1 MLSIIVSIGI
11 GGFVGLLLYDQGIIQ
26 SANWCLTIGIIIF
39 IVLQI
44 LLGLLVRK
52 IVKRRTTD
60 IQNIITA
67 GQEKLNRK
75 VQFFQQKPQ
84 GGMKTMQ
91 KILEKDQHVFIREA
105 LDSTKRMEKLYSWN
119 LLLKKQVSTM
129 RMQFYYQLK
138 DFKMCDELIPK
149 AMYVDPMSVAM
160 KLARQYKNADEAGY
174 NKTFKKKCNKFKKDN
189 ASIVFA
195 TYSWI
200 LVKTG
205 KIDEAVKVLQK
216 GKDKTENEILT
227 RNWESV
233 INGKIKRFS
242 NSGFGDQWYSLYLEE
257 PKNNKPKQKIMRKQQ
272 YR

>member
-1 MLSIIVSIGI
+1 MLSIIVSIGL
-11 GGFVGLLLYDQGIIQ
+11 GGFIGLLLYDQQIVQ
-26 SANWCLTIGIIIF
+26 SANWCLTIGILILIISQ
-39 IVLQI
+39 V
-44 LLGLLVRK
+44 LLGLFVRK
-52 IVKRRTTD
+52 IVKKRTND
-60 IQNIITA
+60 IQNIITS

-105 LDSTKRMEKLYSWN
+105 LDSTKRMEKLYPWN

-138 DFKMCDELIPK
+138 DFKKCDELLPK

-160 KLARQYKNADEAGY
+160 KMARQYKNEDVAGY
-174 NKTFKKKCNKFKKDN
+174 NKTFKKKSKKFKKDN
-189 ASIVFA
+189 SSIVFA

-205 KIDEAVKVLQK
+205 RIDEAIKVLQK
-216 GKDKTENEILT
+216 GKEKTENEVLI
-227 RNWESV
+227 RNWECV
-233 INGKIKRFS
+233 INDKLKRFS
-242 NSGFGDQWYSLYLEE
+242 NAGFGDQWYSLYLEE
-257 PKNNKPKQKIMRKQQ
+257 PKNTKPKQKVMRKQQ